1 MRRKGVPPMATTQP
15 VSRRISDRRL
25 YILAAILFPIIVA
38 IGFGPTYYF
47 KPFISGPAIPSRL
60 VHLHGII
67 MSAWV
72 LLFVIQVTLVAKRR
86 TKTHQK
92 LGVIGS
98 VLAALVLVV
107 GTLTALK
114 AAARGGTPIAQPL
127 TFLIVPLG
135 DMVAFASLVG
145 AALYFR
151 RQPDVHKR
159 LMLLAAISVL
169 TPAIARIPLS
179 FIQTN
184 GPLAFFGITD
194 LLLIACIAF
203 DTFKHRRL
211 HPVFLWGGIFII
223 LFQPLRLLFAATA
236 LWMSI
241 AAALVRLVT

>member
-1 MRRKGVPPMATTQP
+1 MATTHS
-15 VSRRISDRRL
+15 VSRRVNDRRL
-25 YILAAILFPIIVA
+25 YIAAAILVPIIVL

-47 KPFISGPAIPSRL
+47 KPFITGPVVPSRL

-92 LGVIGS
+92 LGVLGS

-107 GTLTALK
+107 GTLTALN
-114 AAARGGTPIAQPL
+114 AAARGATPFAQPL
-127 TFLIVPLG
+127 AFLIIPLG

-145 AALYFR
+145 AAFYFR
-151 RQPDVHKR
+151 RRPDVHKR
-159 LMLLAAISVL
+159 LMLLAAISIL

-179 FIQTN
+179 FIQTY
-184 GPLAFFGITD
+184 GPLAFFGLTD
-194 LLLIACIAF
+194 VLLIACIAF
-203 DTFKHRRL
+203 DTLKHRRL

-223 LFQPLRLLFAATA
+223 LFQPVRLLFAGTD
-236 LWMSI
+236 LWMRT
-241 AAALVRLVT
+241 AAALVSLVN